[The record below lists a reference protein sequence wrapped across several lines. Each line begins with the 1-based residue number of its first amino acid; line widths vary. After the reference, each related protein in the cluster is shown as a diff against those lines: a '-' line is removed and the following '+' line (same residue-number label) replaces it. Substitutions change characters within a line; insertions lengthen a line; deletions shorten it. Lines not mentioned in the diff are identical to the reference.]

1 MLGLLKGITQK
12 RRPVDEHA
20 LIAEARYV
28 VVDTE
33 LTGLDEKKDS
43 IVSLGAVRMTGGR
56 IDVGATFYRLASP
69 ESELSAKSV
78 VIHEITPSEV
88 MEKPAIDAVLR
99 EFTEFCGDD
108 LVVGHFVSI
117 DLEFINREM
126 LRTQGSAL
134 ANPAVDTF
142 SVHEW
147 LRKRSKAQTGDSRQ
161 AGFRLYDIVREFG
174 IPVNGAHN
182 ALMDAF
188 ITAQLFQRLI
198 PLLARTGVYEI
209 EELLRIGSPFKGG
222 DRFRL
227 TGEFGNF

>member
-1 MLGLLKGITQK
+1 MLRLLKGIIQK

-20 LIAEARYV
+20 LIPEAGYV
-28 VVDTE
+28 VADTE

-43 IVSLGAVRMTGGR
+43 IVSIGAVRMAGGR
-56 IDVGATFYRLASP
+56 IEVGKTFYRLVCPA
-69 ESELSAKSV
+69 SELCAKSV
-78 VIHEITPSEV
+78 VIHGITPSEV

-108 LVVGHFVSI
+108 IVVGHFVSI

-126 LRTQGSAL
+126 LRTQGAAL
-134 ANPAVDTF
+134 VNPAIDTF
-142 SVHEW
+142 SMYEW
-147 LRKRSKAQTGDSRQ
+147 LRQRSKFLTSESRQ
-161 AGFRLYDIVREFG
+161 TSFRLYDIVREFG

-198 PLLARTGVYEI
+198 PMLAKMEVRELG
-209 EELLRIGSPFKGG
+209 ELLRVGSPFKGG

-227 TGEFGNF
+227 TGEFSNF